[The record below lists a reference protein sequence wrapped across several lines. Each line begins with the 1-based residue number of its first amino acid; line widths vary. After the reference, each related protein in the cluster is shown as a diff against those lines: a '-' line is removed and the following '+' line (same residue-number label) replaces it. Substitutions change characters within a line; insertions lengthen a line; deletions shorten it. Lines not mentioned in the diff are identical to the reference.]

1 MAFVFTTF
9 TGAYALKYERAYALK
24 YERAYA
30 LKYERVK
37 AKEVKIPF
45 PTVRLDLPS
54 SFHFLTLFYG

>member
-9 TGAYALKYERAYALK
+9 TGAYALK